1 MSDVTQGAQT
11 GNESQSNRIV
21 VGHDGSGGSDTAL
34 KMALK
39 LADRLQA
46 SVLIVR
52 AWSMATAPRRPD
64 WEFGYV
70 PSFDEMS
77 AAVHEHLVNDTAADV
92 ARFSHLPVEHRAV
105 HASPAKSLVE
115 LSSDALMLVVG
126 SRGLGGFAGLV
137 LGSVSE
143 QCVRHAACPVLV
155 VRRRPQS
162 AAP

>member
-1 MSDVTQGAQT
+1 MSDITQGAQT

-77 AAVHEHLVNDTAADV
+77 AAVHEHLVNDIAADV
-92 ARFSHLPVEHRAV
+92 AR
-105 HASPAKSLVE
+105 SPTCRWSTEPSTPAQQSP
-115 LSSDALMLVVG
+115 SSSYPAT
-126 SRGLGGFAGLV
+126 
-137 LGSVSE
+137 
-143 QCVRHAACPVLV
+143 P
-155 VRRRPQS
+155 
-162 AAP
+162 

>member
-1 MSDVTQGAQT
+1 MSEVTQGAQT
-11 GNESQSNRIV
+11 DNESQSNRIV
-21 VGHDGSGGSDTAL
+21 VGHDGSGGADKAL

-52 AWSMATAPRRPD
+52 AWSMATAPRRAD

-77 AAVHEHLVNDTAADV
+77 AAVDDHLVNDTAADV
-92 ARFSHLPVEHRAV
+92 ARFPRLPVEHRAV
-105 HASPAKSLVE
+105 HASPAKALVE
-115 LSSDALMLVVG
+115 LSRDGLILVVG

-143 QCVRHAACPVLV
+143 QCVRHAACSVLV
-155 VRRRPQS
+155 VRRRP
-162 AAP
+162 

>member
-1 MSDVTQGAQT
+1 MSNVTRGAQT
-11 GNESQSNRIV
+11 ENESQSNRIV
-21 VGHDGSGGSDTAL
+21 VGHDGSGGGDEAL

-39 LADRLQA
+39 LADALQA

-52 AWSMATAPRRPD
+52 AWSMVTAPRRPD

-77 AAVHEHLVNDTAADV
+77 AAVHDHLVNDTATDV
-92 ARFSHLPVEHRAV
+92 ARFSDLPVEHRAV

-115 LSSDALMLVVG
+115 LSSDAVMLVVG
-126 SRGLGGFAGLV
+126 SRGLGGFAGLM

-155 VRRRPQS
+155 VRRLPHIGS
-162 AAP
+162 S